1 MFQMKKIISVLAV
14 AAALAFLAGC
24 SSGHPASAAN
34 PAASESGIVSS
45 EAIPEARL
53 ETLPAKPAGGAQKDI
68 QEGPPENETVPAMT
82 VPVPGEKPE
91 DSGAASPELP
101 PGFSPEDS
109 DAGEKGSGKKV
120 YKIGIVRSG
129 DHSPQSLVEQNIKEE
144 LDALGE
150 ELGCVFQYDEFTFSG
165 RENEI
170 LLYRI
175 ASQLMDDEVD
185 LIIPIAEQAA
195 LAMQNACG
203 ESGIPVVFAA
213 VEDPV
218 AAGLAD
224 SREVPGG
231 NITGT
236 SDYLDI
242 SAVMNLVFAEN
253 PDAKDTD
260 ICQYGPDYPDIG
272 RVTADMAAM
281 ILVDGADPSVLP
293 VQTFEKGIAEVNTET
308 CRAAGVDPEKLE
320 EAFAPYCT
328 KIIEIGKRKADGQ
341 G

>member
-1 MFQMKKIISVLAV
+1 MFQMKKIITAMAM

-24 SSGHPASAAN
+24 SSGHPASTVN
-34 PAASESGIVSS
+34 PGASEGGIALS
-45 EAIPEARL
+45 EAVPEGRP
-53 ETLPAKPAGGAQKDI
+53 ETLPAKPSEAAREDLSKENPEKGAA
-68 QEGPPENETVPAMT
+68 PEMT
-82 VPVPGEKPE
+82 VPVPGEKAG
-91 DSGAASPELP
+91 DSESASPEFP
-101 PGFSPEDS
+101 PGFSPEDPG
-109 DAGEKGSGKKV
+109 AGEKGSGKKV

-150 ELGCVFQYDEFTFSG
+150 ELGCAFQYDDFTFSG

-170 LLYRI
+170 LLARI
-175 ASQLMDDEVD
+175 ASQMMDDEVD

-195 LAMQNACG
+195 LAMQAACG

-213 VEDPV
+213 VTDPV

-224 SREVPGG
+224 SREAPGG
-231 NITGT
+231 NMTGT

-253 PDAKDTD
+253 PDVKDSD
-260 ICQYGPDYPDIG
+260 ICQYGPDYPNIG

-328 KIIEIGKRKADGQ
+328 KIIEIGKKELPLN
-341 G
+341 